1 MSFNINKSLVSDFTD
16 NLRRTTSERLEL
28 NKTLYEIKN
37 ILKLCCDN
45 DIKTIT
51 RYISCIEYYIEKEN
65 KLDLKDDIKNFLI
78 FSGFEKQLI
87 IRYFKENNNYTAK
100 ENTLNKFKE
109 IYYNKE

>member
-1 MSFNINKSLVSDFTD
+1 MSFNINESLVLDFTD
-16 NLRRTTSERLEL
+16 NLRRKTNERIEL
-28 NKTLYEIKN
+28 NKTLYEIQN
-37 ILKLCCDN
+37 ILKLRCDN
-45 DIKTIT
+45 DIKTIPG
-51 RYISCIEYYIEKEN
+51 YISCIEYYIEKEN

-87 IRYFKENNNYTAK
+87 IRYFKENNNSTAK